1 MVVIKNNKHN
11 IFLKSLYF
19 KVFVSNLTVQ
29 ISLIPN
35 FLKILTQI
43 INKNSK
49 IQQNE

>member
-29 ISLIPN
+29 ILLIPN
-35 FLKILTQI
+35 FIKVLTQI